1 MSTRWGLYP
10 GYAHQLGVPLRGV
23 TVWGV
28 ISGGGGYSPRT
39 SCTAAATVVLTV
51 DITKRRWKKRR
62 TWVRPLLRC
71 RSEVGAC
78 DLLLTELRA
87 TDTKMYANFTRV
99 SPAEWIFCCLRPES
113 KIRLW
118 SVTQACRPTTAHEAG
133 RYSAVP
139 RGIAI

>member
-1 MSTRWGLYP
+1 MSTRWGLSP

-62 TWVRPLLRC
+62 TWVRPLLC
-71 RSEVGAC
+71 SRSEVGAC
-78 DLLLTELRA
+78 DLLLTQLRA
-87 TDTKMYANFTRV
+87 TDTQMYANFTRV
-99 SPAEWIFCCLRPES
+99 SPAEFDFLLCA
-113 KIRLW
+113 IREQIAD
-118 SVTQACRPTTAHEAG
+118 SG
-133 RYSAVP
+133 RWRTGHARRQGDVIGCNNFSS
-139 RGIAI
+139 